1 MGALPIAHIAQIG
14 KGIQDWGN
22 FSCSG
27 ANMCKENDICSIT
40 LPYVCIIYYN
50 II

>member
-14 KGIQDWGN
+14 KGIQDW
-22 FSCSG
+22 SG
-27 ANMCKENDICSIT
+27 ANMCKDNDICSIT